1 MTKHTEPAAV
11 NGDADDDLGD
21 LRVAGEPL
29 LDLLNGFIGELR
41 EAGLPVSLTENL
53 DAMAA
58 IRHIPMED
66 REAFKYALAATLVKN
81 NAHWRSFE
89 TVFEVYFSLRGSK
102 YGLDDDTLEQDL
114 ADLLDEDGRDG
125 AGDQGSGQSGQ
136 GGGDGLTPEELQQLL
151 YQAMMKGDDSLMRA
165 IARQAVKRFAG
176 MEPGRPVGGT
186 YYLYRTLR
194 TLNLEGLLEKMMDQ
208 RRDQAAQDGHELSKL
223 EERLEQDEY
232 EHRIDALK
240 KEVEAEIRRRLVAD
254 RGIEAMAKT
263 LRKPLPEDV
272 DFMHASREEMVGLRK
287 ALVPL
292 TRRLAVRLARK
303 RRHNRRGPLDFRR
316 TVRASL
322 SYGGVPA
329 EPKFRHPRPHKPEIF
344 VIADISGSVAAF
356 ARFTLMLVYAISG
369 QFSKVRA
376 FVFIDGIDE
385 VTSYFEGVEDVT
397 EAVHRVNTEAD
408 VVWVDGHSDYGHAF
422 EVFHNKWGKDIGPKT
437 TVIILGDARNN
448 YHASQSWVV
457 KEMQHRA
464 RHVYWLNPEPKSY
477 WDTGDSIVGDYAAYT
492 DGAYECRNLRQLEKF
507 VEKLA

>member
-1 MTKHTEPAAV
+1 MTAVDPAEV
-11 NGDADDDLGD
+11 QS
-21 LRVAGEPL
+21 PM
-29 LDLLNGFIGELR
+29 LDLLSGFIGELR

-53 DAMAA
+53 DAMQAVK
-58 IRHIPMED
+58 HIPLID

-81 NAHWRSFE
+81 NQHWRAFE
-89 TVFEVYFSLRGSK
+89 TVFEVYFSLRGK
-102 YGLDDDTLEQDL
+102 HFEIGDDADELS
-114 ADLLDEDGRDG
+114 DLL
-125 AGDQGSGQSGQ
+125 GDMDADDLQMQGEGQAA
-136 GGGDGLTPEELQQLL
+136 GGGGEAMTPEEMAKLL
-151 YQAMMKGDDSLMRA
+151 YQALLNGNEALMRA

-194 TLNLEGLLEKMMDQ
+194 NLDLDNMLEQLME
-208 RRDQAAQDGHELSKL
+208 QARTKAHEDGAPFTPL
-223 EERLEQDEY
+223 EERLEEDEF
-232 EHRIDALK
+232 EMRIDALK
-240 KEVEAEIRRRLVAD
+240 KEIEAEIRRRLVAD
-254 RGIEAMAKT
+254 RGVEAMSKT

-272 DFMHASREEMVGLRK
+272 DFMHASREEMAGLRK
-287 ALVPL
+287 ALGPL

-303 RRHNRRGPLDFRR
+303 RRHLRRGVLDFRR

-329 EPKFRHPRPHKPEIF
+329 DPRFRHPRPHKPEIF
-344 VIADISGSVAAF
+344 VVADISGSVAAF

-369 QFSKVRA
+369 QFSKVRS

-385 VTSYFEGVEDVT
+385 VTRFFEGVEDVT

-422 EVFHNKWGKDIGPKT
+422 EVFWEKWGKEIGPKT

-448 YHASQSWVV
+448 YHASQSWVI

-464 RHVYWLNPEPKSY
+464 RHVYWLNPEPRSY
-477 WDTGDSIVGDYAAYT
+477 WDTGDSIVGEYAT
-492 DGAYECRNLRQLEKF
+492 HCDGTFECRNLRQLEKF
-507 VEKLA
+507 VEHLA